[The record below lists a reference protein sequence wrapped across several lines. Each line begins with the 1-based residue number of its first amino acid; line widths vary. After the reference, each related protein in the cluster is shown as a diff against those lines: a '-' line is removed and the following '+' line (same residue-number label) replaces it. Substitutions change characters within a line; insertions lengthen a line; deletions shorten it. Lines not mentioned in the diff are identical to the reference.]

1 MKQIT
6 QIIIL
11 FALLLPVTASAYN
24 FEVDGIY
31 YNLYYN
37 EDNDRTEVCVAFGE
51 KAYSEGYGWYS
62 GSVTI
67 PATVTY
73 EGWTYPVTHISDW
86 AFAMCPGLVSVTIPN
101 SVTSIGDRA
110 FYGSMGLSNVNIP
123 SSVTS
128 IGNYAFSSC
137 YNLTSIDI
145 PNSVTIIGDGLFYGC
160 SNLTNVIIPSSVIS
174 IGNEAFRGCSGLT
187 SVTIPNSVT
196 SIGYEAFSGCGSL
209 TSVTIPNSVTSIS
222 EGMFSFCSNLTNVD
236 IPNSVT
242 FIGVEAFSNCRSLTD
257 VSIPNSVTTIG
268 DHAFSGCRGL
278 TSVTIPNSVTTI
290 GEGVFSSCGYLT
302 SLVVA
307 DGNMAY
313 DSRDNCN
320 AIIETA
326 SNTLIAGCQNTI
338 LPSSVTSIGNYAFS
352 GCYNLTSID
361 IPNSVTAIGSSAFQY
376 CSGLTSIDIPNLVTT
391 IGGHAFS
398 NCSSLTNIDIP
409 NSVTSIGEG
418 VFYRCGLTSIDIP
431 NSVTSIGYE
440 AFSCCRGLTSVII
453 PNSVTHLGDYAFFCC
468 DSLKDVYSY
477 ISDPSVITMG
487 PSVFYPSYN
496 IRTLHVPAGSLE
508 TYQADTK
515 WNNYFGSIVEMDP
528 VLATSIALN
537 QASVELTEDETLQL
551 TATVMPEDATNRM
564 VTWNS
569 SNEAVATVD
578 ENGLVTAVAPG
589 SAVITAMTT
598 DGSNLSASCNITVLQ
613 GIVLAESI
621 QLNVTTAGLNE
632 GSTLQLT
639 ATVLPEECN
648 NKTVLWSSDNP
659 SVATVDSNGLVT
671 AHSVGTA
678 TITAT
683 TTDGSNL
690 STTCTVTLLPVGV
703 KGDVNG
709 DNVINI
715 ADVTKL
721 IDYLLG
727 GSWN

>member
-1 MKQIT
+1 MNRIT
-6 QIIIL
+6 QII
-11 FALLLPVTASAYN
+11 LLLVLLMPATATAYD
-24 FEVDGIY
+24 FEVNGIY

-101 SVTSIGDRA
+101 SVISIGDRA

-123 SSVTS
+123 SSVTT
-128 IGNYAFSSC
+128 IGVEAFYSC
-137 YNLTSIDI
+137 YMTSIDI
-145 PNSVTIIGDGLFYGC
+145 PNSITIIGDGLFSLC
-160 SNLTNVIIPSSVIS
+160 SNLTNVTIPNSVTTIGDHAFSNCSS
-174 IGNEAFRGCSGLT
+174 LT
-187 SVTIPNSVT
+187 SIDIPNSVT
-196 SIGYEAFSGCGSL
+196 SIGYEAFTSCTSL
-209 TSVTIPNSVTSIS
+209 TSVTIPNSVSSIS

-236 IPNSVT
+236 IPNTVT
-242 FIGVEAFSNCRSLTD
+242 SIGDHAFNCCSLTD

-268 DHAFSGCRGL
+268 DHAFSNCSSL
-278 TSVTIPNSVTTI
+278 TSVSIPNSVTTI
-290 GEGVFSSCGYLT
+290 GEGAFSSCGSLT

-352 GCYNLTSID
+352 GCFNLTSID

-551 TATVMPEDATNRM
+551 TATVLPEEATDRS
-564 VTWNS
+564 VTWAS
-569 SNEAVATVD
+569 SDESVAMVD

-589 SAVITAMTT
+589 AATITATT
-598 DGSNLSASCNITVLQ
+598 NDGSDLNASCNVTVLQ

-648 NKTVLWSSDNP
+648 NKTVLWSSNNP
-659 SVATVDSNGLVT
+659 SVATADSNGLVT
-671 AHSVGTA
+671 THSVGTA

-709 DNVINI
+709 DSNI
-715 ADVTKL
+715 SISDVTKL
-721 IDYLLG
+721 IDYLLSG
-727 GSWN
+727 TWN